1 MWFNWSFIYHSLHRT
16 ISSECKI
23 WSYPFSAG
31 VTAMETLIP
40 GPNPDDKRQYT
51 VSGLIPYN
59 NYRFRVYATNAY
71 LEPGEMSLPTGK
83 LPVVKYNVGFSVV
96 CKSCSV
102 IQYG

>member
-1 MWFNWSFIYHSLHRT
+1 
-16 ISSECKI
+16 
-23 WSYPFSAG
+23 
-31 VTAMETLIP
+31 METLIP

-83 LPVVKYNVGFSVV
+83 LPVVKHNVAFSVV
-96 CKSCSV
+96 LQICKSIRLNISYHKQ
-102 IQYG
+102 ISN